1 MDTLDD
7 IPPIDPFSPPEGG
20 PATPSDAS
28 PALVEAGLG
37 LRVPPK
43 NIEVEQGLLGALLTN
58 NLAFERVSD
67 FLLPEHFAEPVHGRI
82 YAAIKA
88 VIENGEIADAARLKT
103 MFDQDGALEEIGG
116 GRYLLELQAAVVS
129 IINANDYART
139 IYDMHLRRQL
149 IDLGEIVVN
158 DAFQI
163 DLENPPMRQIE
174 KAEEQLYSLAD
185 SGEIE
190 NGPNSFD
197 KILKSTLDI
206 INAAVSREG
215 DYTGIPSGFRDLDQK
230 LGGLNRSDLIILA
243 ARPAMGK
250 TALVTNMAFNAAK
263 KAGGKVAFFSLEM
276 ASEQLATR
284 MLSEQSGVSSENI
297 RKGEINSDEFN
308 KIFTISRDL
317 ETLDFF
323 IDDTPALPV
332 SSLRTRARRLKR
344 QYGGLDLIVVDYLQL
359 MQGKIGGSENR
370 VQEISEIT
378 RGLKGIAKELDVP
391 VIALSQ
397 LSRQVENRE
406 DKRPQLADL
415 RESGSIEQD
424 ADVVMFIYRESYYE
438 QSKIPIK
445 RGDEDEG
452 SFQARMSDWQDHMSK
467 IHNQALVIISK
478 NRHGPTGEVKL
489 FFDGSTTRFSDY
501 IDEDRFAGSPGY

>member
-7 IPPIDPFSPPEGG
+7 MPPIDPFSPPEDG
-20 PATPSDAS
+20 PVTPSDAS
-28 PALVEAGLG
+28 PALVDAGLG

-263 KAGGKVAFFSLEM
+263 KASGKVAFFSLEM
-276 ASEQLATR
+276 AS
-284 MLSEQSGVSSENI
+284 
-297 RKGEINSDEFN
+297 
-308 KIFTISRDL
+308 
-317 ETLDFF
+317 
-323 IDDTPALPV
+323 
-332 SSLRTRARRLKR
+332 
-344 QYGGLDLIVVDYLQL
+344 
-359 MQGKIGGSENR
+359 
-370 VQEISEIT
+370 
-378 RGLKGIAKELDVP
+378 
-391 VIALSQ
+391 
-397 LSRQVENRE
+397 
-406 DKRPQLADL
+406 
-415 RESGSIEQD
+415 
-424 ADVVMFIYRESYYE
+424 
-438 QSKIPIK
+438 
-445 RGDEDEG
+445 
-452 SFQARMSDWQDHMSK
+452 
-467 IHNQALVIISK
+467 
-478 NRHGPTGEVKL
+478 
-489 FFDGSTTRFSDY
+489 
-501 IDEDRFAGSPGY
+501 